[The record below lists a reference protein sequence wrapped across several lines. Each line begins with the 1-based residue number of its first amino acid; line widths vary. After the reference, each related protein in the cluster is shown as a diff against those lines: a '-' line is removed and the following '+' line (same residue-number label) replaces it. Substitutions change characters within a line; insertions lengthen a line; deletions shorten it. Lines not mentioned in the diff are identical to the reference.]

1 MFCRGKMVITII
13 RVTLMEN
20 VEVSGAVLTCT
31 AHRCKLALRGLAA
44 YLLNTLQRCS
54 SIQSTDVNKDGGG

>member
-1 MFCRGKMVITII
+1 MVITII